1 MKGCENVTTI
11 DDIRKAENPFLTAT
25 DIAPVIGWSAH
36 FIRLMARQNASALP
50 FPVLVHAKRVQ
61 IPKKAFI
68 EWYER
73 EVESK

>member
-1 MKGCENVTTI
+1 MTTI

-36 FIRLMARQNASALP
+36 FIRLAARKDATSLP

-73 EVESK
+73 EVDFK